1 MPAIRITPNRVF
13 LIHLWIIGLL
23 GLAFGCVVI
32 ADQLGHPTLMGISRE
47 FRLQEE
53 ANIPSFFSALALF
66 ATALVALAVCHALP
80 QGDRDRL
87 GWKVVAGLFAFM
99 AFDEAGQ
106 IHELIML
113 PHALTKYDR
122 YLHYFSVFPYLGVA
136 ALLAAILFP
145 FWVRMSREVRFMF
158 AVAGILYVLSAVG
171 MEVRE
176 NELVTAGLPETS
188 LPLAINYALEE
199 LGEMLAVALFLRTT
213 LTRLAELGGGSVL
226 PMEVEPQAATETRSA
241 PVHIGSAPRPA
252 AAKALLKP

>member
-1 MPAIRITPNRVF
+1 MPAIRITSNRVF
-13 LIHLWIIGLL
+13 AFHLWIIVLL
-23 GLAFGCVVI
+23 GAAFGCIVI

-66 ATALVALAVCHALP
+66 ATAVAALAVCHALP
-80 QGDRDRL
+80 QADRDRL
-87 GWKVVAGLFAFM
+87 GWKVMAGLFIFM

-145 FWVRMSREVRFMF
+145 FWLRMSREVRFMF

-171 MEVRE
+171 MEVLE
-176 NELVTAGLPETS
+176 NELVTAGVPEFS
-188 LPLAINYALEE
+188 LRMAVNYALEE
-199 LGEMLAVALFLRTT
+199 LGEMLAVALFLRTI
-213 LTRLAELGGGSVL
+213 LTRLAEVGGGSVL
-226 PMEVEPQAATETRSA
+226 PVEIVPQATTETRSDPA
-241 PVHIGSAPRPA
+241 HIGRAPQPA
-252 AAKALLKP
+252 AAKAMLKP